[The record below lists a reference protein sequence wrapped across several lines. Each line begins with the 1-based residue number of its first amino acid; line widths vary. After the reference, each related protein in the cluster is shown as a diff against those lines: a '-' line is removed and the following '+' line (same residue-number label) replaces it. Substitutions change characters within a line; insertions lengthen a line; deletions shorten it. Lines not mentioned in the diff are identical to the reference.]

1 MSVND
6 MDNTRM
12 PHRSALE
19 TALQHLQQ
27 RLEAEPHNPQTY
39 MERGMTYFKMGY
51 IAAAIA
57 DFDRAEQLNPALT
70 PYLWQ
75 RGLAYYYAER
85 FEEGAI
91 QFETDLMVH
100 GQDVEETV
108 WRYLCQ
114 ARVQGPSAA
123 REALL
128 PVRHDPRPVMAWVYR
143 LFTGACEAETVLAQH
158 QGGGRRERFYCH
170 LYVGLYY
177 EAEQAEDR
185 ARLLITQAAEMQVLD
200 DYMGWLAIVH
210 RRLRGW

>member
-1 MSVND
+1 
-6 MDNTRM
+6 M

-19 TALQHLQQ
+19 TALQRLHK
-27 RLEAEPHNPQTY
+27 RLEAGPHNPHTSI
-39 MERGMTYFKMGY
+39 ERGMTYFKMGC

-85 FEEGAI
+85 FAEGAR
-91 QFETDLMVH
+91 QFETDLTVN

-114 ARVQGPSAA
+114 ARLHGAQAA

-128 PVRHDPRPVMAWVYR
+128 PVRDDPRPVMGWVYR
-143 LFTGACEAETVLAQH
+143 LFAGECDAETVVAHH
-158 QGGGRRERFYCH
+158 QALGRRDRFYCQ
-170 LYVGLYY
+170 LYMGLYF
-177 EAEQAEDR
+177 EAEQAE
-185 ARLLITQAAEMQVLD
+185 TQLLD